1 MVNLEL
7 YRVFYTVAKCGSL
20 TKAAQELYISQ
31 PAVSQAIRQ
40 LENQLGTTLFNRVHK
55 GMELTKQGGELVF
68 EDVSRALQLLDGVE
82 SRLSELKKSAKG
94 TLRIGASE
102 TIFQYILADKLVK
115 YHALYPDVKFELLS
129 DVSPITIEQLKT
141 DRCDVGFLNFPI
153 PEDEGIVVRQT
164 ITLLNDVFIGGKGF
178 ERFRGRQVP
187 LWELQNEP
195 LLLMEPHTVARSAVD
210 HFCTSLGIR
219 FRPAIEVDSW
229 GFMKNSSRKA
239 WASAASRAS
248 TCSPKRGMGAS
259 SRSKSL
265 PQCPRGRWGWR
276 CLKTRAFPTP
286 SAPSWNSFAKG
297 KEGGAYKNH
306 PIQMSRSPPPIAF
319 LRSFPSCSASSF
331 PPAARGRA
339 FYLLSVRAC

>member
-40 LENQLGTTLFNRVHK
+40 LENQLCTTLFNRVHK

-102 TIFQYILADKLVK
+102 TIFQYILADKLVR

-153 PEDEGIVVRQT
+153 PEDDGIVVRQT

-178 ERFRGRQVP
+178 ERFKGRQVP

-229 GFMKNSSRKA
+229 GFMKKLVA
-239 WASAASRAS
+239 E
-248 TCSPKRGMGAS
+248 GMGIGCIPREYMQPEAGDGS
-259 SRSKSL
+259 IFEIEVSPTMPSRSVGVAL
-265 PQCPRGRWGWR
+265 PKNTSISYA
-276 CLKTRAFPTP
+276 LRAFLEL
-286 SAPSWNSFAKG
+286 FR
-297 KEGGAYKNH
+297 EG
-306 PIQMSRSPPPIAF
+306 
-319 LRSFPSCSASSF
+319 
-331 PPAARGRA
+331 
-339 FYLLSVRAC
+339 

>member
-7 YRVFYTVAKCGSL
+7 YRVFYTVARCGSL

-31 PAVSQAIRQ
+31 PAVSQSIRQ

-82 SRLSELKKSAKG
+82 SRLSELRKSATG

-102 TIFQYILADKLVK
+102 TIFQYILADKLVE
-115 YHALYPDVKFELLS
+115 YHKLYPDVKFELLS

-153 PEDEGIVVRQT
+153 PEDEGVVVRQT

-178 ERFRGRQVP
+178 ERFRGRVVP

-229 GFMKNSSRKA
+229 GFMKKLVA
-239 WASAASRAS
+239 E
-248 TCSPKRGMGAS
+248 GMGIGCIPREYMQPEAGDGS
-259 SRSKSL
+259 IFEIEVTPSMPSRPAGVALPKNVSL
-265 PQCPRGRWGWR
+265 SYA
-276 CLKTRAFPTP
+276 LRAFLDL
-286 SAPSWNSFAKG
+286 FQ
-297 KEGGAYKNH
+297 E
-306 PIQMSRSPPPIAF
+306 
-319 LRSFPSCSASSF
+319 
-331 PPAARGRA
+331 
-339 FYLLSVRAC
+339 

>member
-153 PEDEGIVVRQT
+153 PEDEGIIVRQT

-187 LWELQNEP
+187 LWELQKEP

-229 GFMKNSSRKA
+229 GFMKKLVA
-239 WASAASRAS
+239 E
-248 TCSPKRGMGAS
+248 GMGIGCIPREYMQPEAGDGS
-259 SRSKSL
+259 IFEIEVSPTMPSRSVGVAL
-265 PQCPRGRWGWR
+265 PKNTSISYA
-276 CLKTRAFPTP
+276 LRAFLEL
-286 SAPSWNSFAKG
+286 FR
-297 KEGGAYKNH
+297 EG
-306 PIQMSRSPPPIAF
+306 
-319 LRSFPSCSASSF
+319 
-331 PPAARGRA
+331 
-339 FYLLSVRAC
+339 

>member
-102 TIFQYILADKLVK
+102 TIFQYILADKLVR

-187 LWELQNEP
+187 LWELQKEP

-229 GFMKNSSRKA
+229 GFMKKLVA
-239 WASAASRAS
+239 E
-248 TCSPKRGMGAS
+248 GMGIGCIPREYMQPEAGDGS
-259 SRSKSL
+259 IFEIEVSPTMPSRSVGVAL
-265 PQCPRGRWGWR
+265 PKNTSISYA
-276 CLKTRAFPTP
+276 LRAFLEL
-286 SAPSWNSFAKG
+286 FR
-297 KEGGAYKNH
+297 EG
-306 PIQMSRSPPPIAF
+306 
-319 LRSFPSCSASSF
+319 
-331 PPAARGRA
+331 
-339 FYLLSVRAC
+339 

>member
-153 PEDEGIVVRQT
+153 PEDEGIAVRQT

-187 LWELQNEP
+187 LWELQKEP

-229 GFMKNSSRKA
+229 GFMKKLVA
-239 WASAASRAS
+239 E
-248 TCSPKRGMGAS
+248 GMGIGCIPREYMQPEAGDGS
-259 SRSKSL
+259 IFEIEVSPTMPSRSVGVAL
-265 PQCPRGRWGWR
+265 PKNTSISYA
-276 CLKTRAFPTP
+276 LRAFLEL
-286 SAPSWNSFAKG
+286 FR
-297 KEGGAYKNH
+297 EG
-306 PIQMSRSPPPIAF
+306 
-319 LRSFPSCSASSF
+319 
-331 PPAARGRA
+331 
-339 FYLLSVRAC
+339 

>member
-40 LENQLGTTLFNRVHK
+40 LENQLGATLFNRVHK

-82 SRLSELKKSAKG
+82 SGLSELKKSAKG

-164 ITLLNDVFIGGKGF
+164 ITLLNDVFIGGRGF
-178 ERFRGRQVP
+178 ERFKGRQVP
-187 LWELQNEP
+187 LWELQSEP

-219 FRPAIEVDSW
+219 FRPIIEVDSW
-229 GFMKNSSRKA
+229 GFMKKLVA
-239 WASAASRAS
+239 E
-248 TCSPKRGMGAS
+248 GMGIGCIPREYMQPEAGDGS
-259 SRSKSL
+259 IFEIEVTPAMPSRSVGVAL
-265 PQCPRGRWGWR
+265 PKNTSISYA
-276 CLKTRAFPTP
+276 LRAFLEL
-286 SAPSWNSFAKG
+286 FR
-297 KEGGAYKNH
+297 EG
-306 PIQMSRSPPPIAF
+306 
-319 LRSFPSCSASSF
+319 
-331 PPAARGRA
+331 
-339 FYLLSVRAC
+339 

>member
-68 EDVSRALQLLDGVE
+68 EDVSRALQLLDSVE

-187 LWELQNEP
+187 LWELQKEP

-229 GFMKNSSRKA
+229 GFMKKLVA
-239 WASAASRAS
+239 E
-248 TCSPKRGMGAS
+248 GMGIGCIPREYMQPEAGDGS
-259 SRSKSL
+259 IFEIEVSPTMPSRSVGVAL
-265 PQCPRGRWGWR
+265 PKNTSISSA
-276 CLKTRAFPTP
+276 LRAFLEL
-286 SAPSWNSFAKG
+286 FR
-297 KEGGAYKNH
+297 EG
-306 PIQMSRSPPPIAF
+306 
-319 LRSFPSCSASSF
+319 
-331 PPAARGRA
+331 
-339 FYLLSVRAC
+339 

>member
-40 LENQLGTTLFNRVHK
+40 LENQHGTTLFNRVHK

-187 LWELQNEP
+187 LWELQIEP

-229 GFMKNSSRKA
+229 GFMKKLVA
-239 WASAASRAS
+239 E
-248 TCSPKRGMGAS
+248 GMGIGCIPREYMQPEAGDGS
-259 SRSKSL
+259 IFEIEVSPTMPSRSVGVAL
-265 PQCPRGRWGWR
+265 PKNTSISYA
-276 CLKTRAFPTP
+276 LRAFLEL
-286 SAPSWNSFAKG
+286 FR
-297 KEGGAYKNH
+297 EG
-306 PIQMSRSPPPIAF
+306 
-319 LRSFPSCSASSF
+319 
-331 PPAARGRA
+331 
-339 FYLLSVRAC
+339 

>member
-102 TIFQYILADKLVK
+102 TIFQYILADKLVR

-187 LWELQNEP
+187 LWELQKEP

-229 GFMKNSSRKA
+229 GFMKKLVA
-239 WASAASRAS
+239 E
-248 TCSPKRGMGAS
+248 GMGIGCIPREYMQPEAGDNS
-259 SRSKSL
+259 IFEIEVSPTMPSRSVGVAL
-265 PQCPRGRWGWR
+265 PKNTSISYA
-276 CLKTRAFPTP
+276 LRAFLEL
-286 SAPSWNSFAKG
+286 FR
-297 KEGGAYKNH
+297 EG
-306 PIQMSRSPPPIAF
+306 
-319 LRSFPSCSASSF
+319 
-331 PPAARGRA
+331 
-339 FYLLSVRAC
+339 

>member
-40 LENQLGTTLFNRVHK
+40 LENQLGATLFNRVHK

-178 ERFRGRQVP
+178 ERFKGRQVP
-187 LWELQNEP
+187 LWELQSEP

-219 FRPAIEVDSW
+219 FRPIIEVDSW
-229 GFMKNSSRKA
+229 GFMKKLVA
-239 WASAASRAS
+239 E
-248 TCSPKRGMGAS
+248 GMGIGCIPREYMQPEAGDGS
-259 SRSKSL
+259 IFEIEVTPAMPSRSVGVAL
-265 PQCPRGRWGWR
+265 PKNTSISYA
-276 CLKTRAFPTP
+276 LRAFLEL
-286 SAPSWNSFAKG
+286 FR
-297 KEGGAYKNH
+297 EG
-306 PIQMSRSPPPIAF
+306 
-319 LRSFPSCSASSF
+319 
-331 PPAARGRA
+331 
-339 FYLLSVRAC
+339 

>member
-187 LWELQNEP
+187 LWELQIEP

-229 GFMKNSSRKA
+229 GFMKKLVA
-239 WASAASRAS
+239 E
-248 TCSPKRGMGAS
+248 GMGIGCIPREYMQPEAGDGS
-259 SRSKSL
+259 IFEIEVSPTMPSRSVGVAL
-265 PQCPRGRWGWR
+265 PKNTSISYA
-276 CLKTRAFPTP
+276 LRAFLEL
-286 SAPSWNSFAKG
+286 FR
-297 KEGGAYKNH
+297 EG
-306 PIQMSRSPPPIAF
+306 
-319 LRSFPSCSASSF
+319 
-331 PPAARGRA
+331 
-339 FYLLSVRAC
+339 

>member
-40 LENQLGTTLFNRVHK
+40 LENQLGTTLFKRVHK

-187 LWELQNEP
+187 LWELQKEP

-229 GFMKNSSRKA
+229 GFMKKLVA
-239 WASAASRAS
+239 E
-248 TCSPKRGMGAS
+248 GMGIGCIPREYMQPEAGDGS
-259 SRSKSL
+259 IFEIEVSPTMPSRSVGVAL
-265 PQCPRGRWGWR
+265 PKNTSISYA
-276 CLKTRAFPTP
+276 LRAFLEL
-286 SAPSWNSFAKG
+286 FR
-297 KEGGAYKNH
+297 EG
-306 PIQMSRSPPPIAF
+306 
-319 LRSFPSCSASSF
+319 
-331 PPAARGRA
+331 
-339 FYLLSVRAC
+339 

>member
-55 GMELTKQGGELVF
+55 GMELTKQGGDLVF

-187 LWELQNEP
+187 LWELQKEP

-229 GFMKNSSRKA
+229 GFMKKLVA
-239 WASAASRAS
+239 E
-248 TCSPKRGMGAS
+248 GMGIGCIPREYMQPEAGDGS
-259 SRSKSL
+259 IFEIEVSPTMPSRSVGVAL
-265 PQCPRGRWGWR
+265 PKNTSISYA
-276 CLKTRAFPTP
+276 LRAFLEL
-286 SAPSWNSFAKG
+286 FR
-297 KEGGAYKNH
+297 EG
-306 PIQMSRSPPPIAF
+306 
-319 LRSFPSCSASSF
+319 
-331 PPAARGRA
+331 
-339 FYLLSVRAC
+339 

>member
-31 PAVSQAIRQ
+31 PVVSQAIRQ
-40 LENQLGTTLFNRVHK
+40 LENQPGTTLFNRVHK

-187 LWELQNEP
+187 LWELQKEP

-229 GFMKNSSRKA
+229 GFMKKLVA
-239 WASAASRAS
+239 E
-248 TCSPKRGMGAS
+248 GMGIGCIPREYMQPEAGDGS
-259 SRSKSL
+259 MFEIEVSPTMPSPSVGVAL
-265 PQCPRGRWGWR
+265 PKNTSISYA
-276 CLKTRAFPTP
+276 LRAFLEL
-286 SAPSWNSFAKG
+286 FR
-297 KEGGAYKNH
+297 EG
-306 PIQMSRSPPPIAF
+306 
-319 LRSFPSCSASSF
+319 
-331 PPAARGRA
+331 
-339 FYLLSVRAC
+339 

>member
-187 LWELQNEP
+187 LWELQKEP

-229 GFMKNSSRKA
+229 GFMKKLVA
-239 WASAASRAS
+239 E
-248 TCSPKRGMGAS
+248 GMGIGCIPREYMQPEAGDGS
-259 SRSKSL
+259 IFEIEVSPTMPSRSVGVAL
-265 PQCPRGRWGWR
+265 PKNTNISYA
-276 CLKTRAFPTP
+276 LRAFLEL
-286 SAPSWNSFAKG
+286 FR
-297 KEGGAYKNH
+297 EG
-306 PIQMSRSPPPIAF
+306 
-319 LRSFPSCSASSF
+319 
-331 PPAARGRA
+331 
-339 FYLLSVRAC
+339 

>member
-7 YRVFYTVAKCGSL
+7 YRVFYTVTKCGSL

-187 LWELQNEP
+187 LWELQKEP

-229 GFMKNSSRKA
+229 GFMKKLVA
-239 WASAASRAS
+239 E
-248 TCSPKRGMGAS
+248 GMGIGCIPREYMQPEAGDGS
-259 SRSKSL
+259 IFEIEVSPTMPSRSVGVAL
-265 PQCPRGRWGWR
+265 PKNTSISYA
-276 CLKTRAFPTP
+276 LRAFLEL
-286 SAPSWNSFAKG
+286 FR
-297 KEGGAYKNH
+297 EG
-306 PIQMSRSPPPIAF
+306 
-319 LRSFPSCSASSF
+319 
-331 PPAARGRA
+331 
-339 FYLLSVRAC
+339 

>member
-141 DRCDVGFLNFPI
+141 DRCDVGFLNLPI

-187 LWELQNEP
+187 LWELQKEP

-229 GFMKNSSRKA
+229 GFMKKLVA
-239 WASAASRAS
+239 E
-248 TCSPKRGMGAS
+248 GMGIGCIPREYMQPEAGDGS
-259 SRSKSL
+259 IFEIEVSPTMPSRSVGVAL
-265 PQCPRGRWGWR
+265 PKNTSISYA
-276 CLKTRAFPTP
+276 LRAFLEL
-286 SAPSWNSFAKG
+286 FR
-297 KEGGAYKNH
+297 EG
-306 PIQMSRSPPPIAF
+306 
-319 LRSFPSCSASSF
+319 
-331 PPAARGRA
+331 
-339 FYLLSVRAC
+339 

>member
-187 LWELQNEP
+187 LWELQKEP

-229 GFMKNSSRKA
+229 GFMKKLVA
-239 WASAASRAS
+239 E
-248 TCSPKRGMGAS
+248 GMGIGCIPREYMQPEAGDGS
-259 SRSKSL
+259 IFEIEVSPTMPSRSVGVAL
-265 PQCPRGRWGWR
+265 PKNTSISYA
-276 CLKTRAFPTP
+276 LRAFLEL
-286 SAPSWNSFAKG
+286 FR
-297 KEGGAYKNH
+297 EG
-306 PIQMSRSPPPIAF
+306 
-319 LRSFPSCSASSF
+319 
-331 PPAARGRA
+331 
-339 FYLLSVRAC
+339 

>member
-68 EDVSRALQLLDGVE
+68 EDVSRALQLLDSVE

-187 LWELQNEP
+187 LWELQKEP

-229 GFMKNSSRKA
+229 GFMKKLVA
-239 WASAASRAS
+239 E
-248 TCSPKRGMGAS
+248 GMGIGCIPREYMQPEAGDGS
-259 SRSKSL
+259 IFEIEVSPTMPSRSVGVAL
-265 PQCPRGRWGWR
+265 PKNTSISYA
-276 CLKTRAFPTP
+276 LRAFLEL
-286 SAPSWNSFAKG
+286 FR
-297 KEGGAYKNH
+297 EG
-306 PIQMSRSPPPIAF
+306 
-319 LRSFPSCSASSF
+319 
-331 PPAARGRA
+331 
-339 FYLLSVRAC
+339 

>member
-187 LWELQNEP
+187 LWELQKEP

-229 GFMKNSSRKA
+229 GFMKKLVA
-239 WASAASRAS
+239 E
-248 TCSPKRGMGAS
+248 GMGIGCIPREYMQPEAGDNS
-259 SRSKSL
+259 IFEIEVSPTMPSRSVGVAL
-265 PQCPRGRWGWR
+265 PKNTSISYA
-276 CLKTRAFPTP
+276 LRAFLEL
-286 SAPSWNSFAKG
+286 FR
-297 KEGGAYKNH
+297 EG
-306 PIQMSRSPPPIAF
+306 
-319 LRSFPSCSASSF
+319 
-331 PPAARGRA
+331 
-339 FYLLSVRAC
+339 